1 MGTWVQWFG
10 YGVRTAHGYTWQNGD
25 THFIE
30 DETVALDLLTQPG
43 ERFEVQ
49 QGSEDAGEQG
59 SMGREVGET
68 FTPAPPHPRIP
79 APLLTDVEGIGP
91 KRAAELAGAGIGS
104 VAALAG
110 LLADYVA
117 LRATLAQLTGVSEA
131 TLLNWSRAAG
141 ELLGQTE
148 E

>member
-10 YGVRTAHGYTWQNGD
+10 FGVRQAHGLTWENGTAHL
-25 THFIE
+25 IE

-43 ERFEVQ
+43 ERFEVVDSP
-49 QGSEDAGEQG
+49 GPPSIHPSVASGGEAIQ
-59 SMGREVGET
+59 
-68 FTPAPPHPRIP
+68 
-79 APLLTDVEGIGP
+79 LQLTEVEGIGP

-110 LLADYVA
+110 LLGDYVA
-117 LRATLAQLTGVSEA
+117 LRATLEQLTGVSEA

-141 ELLGQTE
+141 DLLAE